1 LRVLVMGA
9 AGQLG
14 SEVVEVLRGDH
25 EVVGVTRT
33 DADITDLS
41 QVMTLVEEVSP
52 QVIVNAAAY
61 TNVDGCEREKGRAF
75 LVNAI
80 GARNVAIAAKE
91 VGAKLVHISTDY
103 VFDGTKD
110 TPYFE
115 YDPPKPINVYGWSK
129 LVGEQMVKEQNP
141 RSFILRVAWLYS
153 ARRKNFVKT
162 MLKLAQE
169 RDEIRV
175 VNDQRGTPTFAGDV
189 ARQIKALIETD
200 CYGLYHCTSQGSC
213 TRYEFALAIFKHAGY
228 KAKANTD
235 GSVRLTPNAEGLKP
249 FTLKPVTSDEFPT
262 PARRPANSVL
272 ENFMLKVQGLDVM
285 PHWEESLAAHI
296 QQIKEAIE
304 G

>member
-1 LRVLVMGA
+1 MRILIFGA

-14 SEVVEVLRGDH
+14 FELCKELRGEHEVLGI
-25 EVVGVTRT
+25 TRT
-33 DADITDLS
+33 EVDITQLEQILEKAKTYD
-41 QVMTLVEEVSP
+41 P
-52 QVIVNAAAY
+52 DVIINVAAY
-61 TNVDGCEREKGRAF
+61 TDVDGCEKDRGKAF

-80 GARNVAIAAKE
+80 GARNVAIAARK

-115 YDPPKPINVYGWSK
+115 YDPPRPINVYGWSK

-189 ARQIKALIETD
+189 ARQIKLLIETD
-200 CYGLYHCTSQGSC
+200 FYGLYHCTSQGSC
-213 TRYEFALAIFKHAGY
+213 TRYEFAQEIFRLAGVP
-228 KAKANTD
+228 
-235 GSVRLTPNAEGLKP
+235 VRPI
-249 FTLKPVTSDEFPT
+249 PVSSAEFPT
-262 PARRPANSVL
+262 HARRPANTTL
-272 ENFMLKVQGLDVM
+272 ENFMLKIQGMDIM
-285 PHWEESLAAHI
+285 PHWRDSLAAQI
-296 QQIKEAIE
+296 QKIKEVVENE
-304 G
+304 GASALWG

>member
-1 LRVLVMGA
+1 MRVLVMGA

-213 TRYEFALAIFKHAGY
+213 TRYEFALAIFKCAGY
-228 KAKANTD
+228 EAKANTD

-272 ENFMLKVQGLDVM
+272 ENFMLKVQGLDIM